1 MRFWNEPHRTP
12 DGLCDAGNLGA
23 GDSLADAR
31 IDLATHGMGWPEDI
45 ECEEVKAEVEVRC
58 FPSA

>member
-1 MRFWNEPHRTP
+1 MNRIGRRTAYAI
-12 DGLCDAGNLGA
+12 LVILV
-23 GDSLADAR
+23 LAIVWQTAR

-45 ECEEVKAEVEVRC
+45 ECEEVKAEVEVRS